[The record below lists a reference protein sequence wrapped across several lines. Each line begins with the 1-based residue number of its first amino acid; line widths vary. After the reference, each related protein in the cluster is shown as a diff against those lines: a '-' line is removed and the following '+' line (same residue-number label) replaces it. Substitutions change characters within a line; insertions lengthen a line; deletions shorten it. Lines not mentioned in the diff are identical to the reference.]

1 MQAQPFQRAFNRLYY
16 LKSHPNA
23 QKQFGRIAAIKYSFQ
38 YSLVGINGLSF
49 ITAFSWRLLS
59 SCQTWHLP
67 PPPPHPHHMAK
78 SILSVAAALKY
89 NWSHMRYTWTLQPH
103 PIYGA
108 FLWVLFEFSHSIS
121 GNAFI
126 VSRRCTNH
134 RTTNVQSFKRSV
146 TWTYC
151 VLKVWKHY
159 SHFMGSLRYI
169 WKVDTKLHRKGK
181 KK

>member
-1 MQAQPFQRAFNRLYY
+1 M
-16 LKSHPNA
+16 
-23 QKQFGRIAAIKYSFQ
+23 
-38 YSLVGINGLSF
+38 VCLSSPLF
-49 ITAFSWRLLS
+49 PVTASVLLS
-59 SCQTWHLP
+59 DMASAT
-67 PPPPHPHHMAK
+67 PHHMAK

-134 RTTNVQSFKRSV
+134 HTTNVQSFKRSV

-151 VLKVWKHY
+151 VLKDWKHY

-181 KK
+181 KNKFQWVLTHLVDGWRKGRKLCS